1 MVVAAGKTYFHFVK
15 RSNDQPLKD
24 AIREMLDTFH
34 LQERVNELRLKE
46 NWEKIFGKTIAK
58 YTQKISVRSG
68 KLYLTVDSAS
78 LRQELTFNKEK
89 MIGRINESIAP
100 GFVEEIILR

>member
-1 MVVAAGKTYFHFVK
+1 MPIADRKPYFHFMK

-24 AIREMLDTFH
+24 AIREMLDTYH
-34 LQERVNELRLKE
+34 LQERVNELRLRE

-58 YTQKISVRSG
+58 YTQHLSVRSH
-68 KLYLTVDSAS
+68 KLYLTINSAS
-78 LRQELTFNKEK
+78 LRQELTFNKVK
-89 MIGRINESIAP
+89 MIERINESIAP

>member
-1 MVVAAGKTYFHFVK
+1 MK

-34 LQERVNELRLKE
+34 LRERVNEMRLRE
-46 NWEKIFGKTIAK
+46 NWEKIFGRTLAK
-58 YTQKISVRSG
+58 YTRNISVRSG

-78 LRQELTFNKEK
+78 LRQELAFNKAK
-89 MIGRINESIAP
+89 MIERINEATAP
-100 GFVEEIILR
+100 GFVEEIIFR